1 MNTSFTPEKVDKLA
15 DLLLIGLTDEEKEM
29 IFDEFEIIDAN
40 INKIN
45 DIPNIKDVKPMTHAL
60 DDFTFELREDVVEES
75 VPIEDALR
83 NCDVTDDREVEVPKV
98 VG

>member
-1 MNTSFTPEKVDKLA
+1 MNSGFTPEKVDKLA

-29 IFDEFEIIDAN
+29 IFEEFESIDAN

-45 DIPNIKDVKPMTHAL
+45 EIKNIKNVTAMTHTL
-60 DDFTFELREDVVEES
+60 DNFECTLREDVVEES
-75 VPIEDALR
+75 IPIEDALR
-83 NCDVTDDREVEVPKV
+83 NCDLVDDREIEVPKV